1 MKLNLIK
8 KMKEENIIVT
18 QELLEREAWRLILLS
33 SQKHFLFKKLG
44 KYNLVEVQGIKC
56 KLTTSEPLGIT
67 LLGTDKS
74 PIVSNKDPISRLIM
88 TKAHVRD
95 THISVHPI
103 HSTASTTLSKIMTGC
118 YEILLVNGED
128 AVQEY
133 MKNCMT
139 CKKMHLLHYVSP
151 IGMTLSHLGL

>member
-1 MKLNLIK
+1 MKILKLEMKLNLIK
-8 KMKEENIIVT
+8 KVKEENIIVT

-33 SQKHFLFKKLG
+33 CQKQFPFKELG

-56 KLTTSEPLGIT
+56 KLTTNEPLAIT
-67 LLGTDKS
+67 LLGTDKT
-74 PIVSNKDPISRLIM
+74 PIIINKDPISRLIL

-95 THISVHPI
+95 TYISVHPI
-103 HSTASTTLSKIMTGC
+103 HSTASTTLSKIMTGR
-118 YEILLVNGED
+118 YGILLVNWED

-139 CKKMHLLHYVSP
+139 CNWYDRL
-151 IGMTLSHLGL
+151 